1 MEQHN
6 LNFQADRIE
15 MVLAAHRA
23 PARVSG
29 GRLSPRTIQFHLE
42 PAARTSLGQLQS
54 LTEEL
59 AVALGAPSVQL
70 NRVAGR
76 LELQVPRDAP
86 RVVRFRDIVRRLDA
100 DDAVRRAVRVPG
112 TALLG
117 LDQEGI
123 PLLLRLSS
131 PDVTHCLIA
140 GATGSGKTELVR
152 TVAASLVY
160 FQKPRDIQ
168 LALFDPQGRGLAPL
182 ASVPHLLFP
191 LVREPAEMVM
201 RLEKLVSEMERRER
215 NRIARPR
222 IVVVVDELADI
233 LQTGGEGLASLL
245 TRLAQ
250 RGRRAGLSLIAC
262 TQKPSA
268 QAVGSLL
275 KANLPMRIV
284 GRVTNPDEARVAA
297 GVGGTGAERL
307 MGKGDFVLVA
317 GGQRI
322 RFQAAYIAP
331 EDWPLISNL
340 HSARQVDNQQV

>member
-1 MEQHN
+1 MEKHN

-29 GRLSPRTIQFHLE
+29 GRLSPRTIQFHLQ
-42 PAARTSLGQLQS
+42 PAAHTTLGQLQS
-54 LTEEL
+54 LTEEVAL
-59 AVALGAPSVQL
+59 ALGAPSVRL
-70 NRVAGR
+70 TRTAGTLS
-76 LELQVPRDAP
+76 LEVSRDAP
-86 RVVRFRDIVRRLDA
+86 RVVRFRDVIRRLDA
-100 DDAVRRAVRVPG
+100 DDTVRRAVRVPG

-140 GATGSGKTELVR
+140 GMTGSGKTELVR
-152 TVAASLVY
+152 TIVASLVY

-168 LALFDPQGRGLAPL
+168 LVLFDPQGRGLAPL
-182 ASVPHLLFP
+182 TSVPHLLFP

-201 RLEKLVSEMERRER
+201 RLEELVSEMERRER
-215 NRIARPR
+215 ECITRPR

-233 LQTGGEGLASLL
+233 LQTGGEDLAGLL

-250 RGRRAGLSLIAC
+250 TGRSAGLSLIAC

-284 GRVTNPDEARVAA
+284 GRVTSPDEARVAS
-297 GVGGTGAERL
+297 GVSATGAERL
-307 MGKGDFVLVA
+307 LGRGDFVLVA
-317 GGQRI
+317 GGERI
-322 RFQAAYIAP
+322 RFQAAYVG
-331 EDWPLISNL
+331 DWGLGIG
-340 HSARQVDNQQV
+340 D